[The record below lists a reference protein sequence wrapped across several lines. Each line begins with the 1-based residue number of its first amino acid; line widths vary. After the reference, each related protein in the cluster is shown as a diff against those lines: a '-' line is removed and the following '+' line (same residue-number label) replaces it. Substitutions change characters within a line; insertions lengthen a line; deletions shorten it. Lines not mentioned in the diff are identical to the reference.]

1 MIQITPIVRKA
12 NDRGHVQIDW
22 LNSYHTFSFGS
33 YHDPQQMGFRT
44 LRVIND
50 DVVAPARGF
59 GTHGHRD
66 MEIITYV
73 LSGALEHQDSLG
85 TGAVIYPGEVQRM
98 TAGTGIAHSEVN
110 HSASE
115 SVHLLQ
121 IWIIPD
127 TIGLLPSYEQKAFG
141 IDRKQ
146 GKLCL
151 VASRDGREDSV
162 TIHQD
167 LNLYAGLLAGD
178 EQVSYQV
185 EPNRAIWLHVA
196 QGEIA
201 IDDRLLSAGDALAEP
216 LGTRIAYAGG
226 SKLELSTASNGEV
239 LLFDL
244 A

>member
-1 MIQITPIVRKA
+1 MNQTLMPIVRRA

-33 YHDPQQMGFRT
+33 YQDRDWMGFRS

-50 DVVAPARGF
+50 DVIAPASGF

-98 TAGTGIAHSEVN
+98 TAGTGITHSEFN
-110 HSASE
+110 HSPIE

-127 TIGLLPSYEQKAFG
+127 TENLIPSYEQKAFTPEE
-141 IDRKQ
+141 KQ
-146 GKLCL
+146 GKLRL
-151 VASRDGREDSV
+151 VASRDGRDGSV
-162 TIHQD
+162 TVHQD
-167 LNLYAGLLAGD
+167 ANMYVGLIAAND
-178 EQVSYQV
+178 SISYQV
-185 EPNRAIWLHVA
+185 PPDRSVWLHVA
-196 QGEIA
+196 QGEVT
-201 IDDRLLSAGDALAEP
+201 IDELALTAGDA
-216 LGTRIAYAGG
+216 IAYPAS
-226 SKLELSTASNGEV
+226 SKLELSSSTSGEV
-239 LLFDL
+239 ILFDL
-244 A
+244 G

>member
-1 MIQITPIVRKA
+1 MIQTSVPIVRKA

-33 YHDPQQMGFRT
+33 YQDPNWTQFRS

-50 DVVAPARGF
+50 DVIAPASGF

-73 LSGALEHQDSLG
+73 LSGALEHKDSLG

-98 TAGTGIAHSEVN
+98 TAGTGITHSEFN
-110 HSASE
+110 NSPSE
-115 SVHLLQ
+115 AVHLLQ

-127 TIGLLPSYEQKAFG
+127 TIGLTPSYEQKAFTATE
-141 IDRKQ
+141 KQ
-146 GKLCL
+146 GKLRL
-151 VASRDGREDSV
+151 VASRSGQDGSV
-162 TIHQD
+162 TVNQD
-167 LNLYAGLLAGD
+167 LNLYIGLLTGD
-178 EQVSYQV
+178 EQISYHV
-185 EPNRAIWLHVA
+185 ESDRSVWLHIA
-196 QGEIA
+196 QGEVTIN
-201 IDDRLLSAGDALAEP
+201 DRVFTAGDA
-216 LGTRIAYAGG
+216 IAYHGG
-226 SKLELSTASNGEV
+226 SQLELSSSSNGEI

>member
-1 MIQITPIVRKA
+1 VWSVNKNTMPIVRKS

-33 YHDPQQMGFRT
+33 YQDPNWMGFRS

-50 DVVAPARGF
+50 DIIAPASGF

-73 LSGALEHQDSLG
+73 LSGALEHKDSLG

-98 TAGTGIAHSEVN
+98 TAGTGITHSEFN
-110 HSASE
+110 NSPSE
-115 SVHLLQ
+115 AVHLLQ

-127 TIGLLPSYEQKAFG
+127 TVGLTPSYEQKAFTAVE
-141 IDRKQ
+141 KQ
-146 GKLCL
+146 GKLRL
-151 VASRDGREDSV
+151 VASQDGRDGSV
-162 TIHQD
+162 TVHQD
-167 LNLYAGLLAGD
+167 LNLYIGLLTGD
-178 EQVSYQV
+178 EQVSYHV
-185 EPNRAIWLHVA
+185 ESDRSVWLHIA

-201 IDDRLLSAGDALAEP
+201 IDNQIFTAGDA
-216 LGTRIAYAGG
+216 IAYPGG
-226 SKLELSTASNGEV
+226 SQFELSSSSNGEI

-244 A
+244 K